1 MHHIHKLLFFL
12 FLITVGVSCDDSDTI
27 DLTDAEKSN
36 FIPTIASIAHRGYK
50 INGAAENTAD
60 AYRFA
65 RQAGFQY
72 GETDIQ
78 WTKDNIPVCCHLEY
92 FYDQRTHDSISI
104 KSYTLEELRRF
115 NYHGTTISTLEEVMD
130 TCKKYGLG
138 LYLDRFTSY
147 NGEKKRRI
155 YELISNFGKDKVC
168 YLFGSFQPVGV
179 SQVLEYDSCATIGIL
194 YFKLIDM
201 PLVEFANSISTPYN
215 KIILDLE
222 HGANPIDSL
231 IKYKPLLKENV
242 HYGFFTINW
251 KKKYKNY
258 LPYAECITSDDLSE
272 ILVNGH

>member
-1 MHHIHKLLFFL
+1 MHHIHKLLFF
-12 FLITVGVSCDDSDTI
+12 FLLTTICISCGDNDDI
-27 DLTDAEKSN
+27 DISDAEGRT
-36 FIPTIASIAHRGYK
+36 FIPTIASVAHRGYK
-50 INGAAENTAD
+50 IHGAVENTAD

-78 WTKDNIPVCCHLEY
+78 WTKDNIPVCCHLDY
-92 FYDQRTHDSISI
+92 FFDQRTHDSISI
-104 KSYTLEELRRF
+104 KSYALEELRRF

-155 YELISNFGKDKVC
+155 YELISNFGKEKVC
-168 YLFGSFQPVGV
+168 YLFGSCQPVGV

-194 YFKLIDM
+194 YFKQIDM

-222 HGANPIDSL
+222 HGANPIYAL
-231 IKYKPLLKENV
+231 VKYKPLLKENV
-242 HYGFFTINW
+242 HYGFFTING
-251 KKKYKNY
+251 KKSYKNY
-258 LPYAECITSDDLSE
+258 LPYAESITSDDLSE
-272 ILVNGH
+272 ILVSGY